1 MLRGEEVEDAA
12 VQRELAELTA
22 RCKSNT
28 QRLGKL
34 EENVEAVR
42 SLATSVAVMA
52 QKQGHMAAQM
62 EKIALDV
69 EEMKLS
75 PGKRWTA
82 VTEKVLFAV
91 LSTLVGFVLARL
103 GLS

>member
-1 MLRGEEVEDAA
+1 MEDAA
-12 VQRELAELTA
+12 LQRELAELTA

-28 QRLGKL
+28 HRLDKL
-34 EENVEAVR
+34 EENEEAVR

-52 QKQGHMAAQM
+52 QKQGRMAAQM

-75 PGKRWTA
+75 PGRRWTA
-82 VTEKVLFAV
+82 AAEKVLFAV
-91 LSTLVGFVLARL
+91 LSALVGFVLAKL
-103 GLS
+103 GIAG

>member
-1 MLRGEEVEDAA
+1 MEDAA

-22 RCKSNT
+22 RCRSNT
-28 QRLGKL
+28 QRLNKL

-69 EEMKLS
+69 EEMKLY

>member
-1 MLRGEEVEDAA
+1 MEEAA

-28 QRLGKL
+28 QRLNKL

-52 QKQGHMAAQM
+52 QKQGRMAAQM

-82 VTEKVLFAV
+82 VTERVLFAV
-91 LSTLVGFVLARL
+91 LSALVGFILAKL
-103 GLS
+103 GIS

>member
-1 MLRGEEVEDAA
+1 MEDAA

-28 QRLGKL
+28 QRLSKL

-62 EKIALDV
+62 EKIASDV

-82 VTEKVLFAV
+82 VTERVLFAV
-91 LSTLVGFVLARL
+91 LSALVGFVLARL
-103 GLS
+103 GIAS

>member
-1 MLRGEEVEDAA
+1 MEDAA

-62 EKIALDV
+62 EKIDLDV

-82 VTEKVLFAV
+82 VTERVLFAV
-91 LSTLVGFVLARL
+91 LSALVGFVLARL
-103 GLS
+103 GIAS